1 MLLKDAIK
9 ITSHSGNYSSD
20 EASVSITFIV
30 FTDDWRDGP
39 LAIVAQGIASEIVD
53 ESGKVKGWL
62 QRGKPYRFGNEID
75 ERIVASDVEVSDR
88 KVIGTDNEYDISI
101 RSNDIK
107 LQHNDHR
114 QALVQWTV
122 KQNFKKPDLDNQEES
137 DKDDPEPSEDDNFTL
152 KYGKEWIEV
161 PFIRDVNFGNLVTN
175 SAGDAFI
182 PTPTMKKAIRMFTL
196 SRKERVNR
204 LKLYENYENVVN
216 KDSWYGAKP
225 GTVLMESITPSWD
238 GNIFTVEY
246 LFKYNEKGWGEKYL
260 DTGFRELFVQ
270 EIDGKDG
277 KKIKIKEYTPINAT
291 GSQTP
296 VEEPAKLDGNGR
308 VPIHR
313 QRNEAKDYPFIDA
326 DGNIMRDSET
336 FEELWYETGNPI
348 YITDKND
355 KKYKKPYENFPG
367 VDVPNDPLV
376 KNPETGKWEQLPLE
390 KQHFFWKYK
399 AIDFKPLLLPNPYK
413 IKLKPKPKV
422 TN

>member
-1 MLLKDAIK
+1 MLLRDSIK
-9 ITSHSGNYSSD
+9 ITSHSGNYSAD
-20 EASVSITFIV
+20 EASVSITFIA

-39 LAIVAQGIASEIVD
+39 LAIVTQGVADNIVD
-53 ESGKVKGWL
+53 DNGKVLGWL
-62 QRGKPYRFGNEID
+62 NRGKPYKFGNETD

-152 KYGKEWIEV
+152 RYGKEWIEV
-161 PFIRDVNFGNLVTN
+161 PFIRDVNFGNLITN
-175 SAGDAFI
+175 SAGDAFV
-182 PTPTMKKAIRMFTL
+182 PTPTMKKAIRTFTL

-204 LKLYENYENVVN
+204 LKLYEKYENVVN

-260 DTGFRELFVQ
+260 DTGFRELFTY
-270 EIDGKDG
+270 
-277 KKIKIKEYTPINAT
+277 KIKDKSGEENEFKTHVPINAK
-291 GSQTP
+291 GSETP

-313 QRNEAKDYPFIDA
+313 KDRVCPFIDSN
-326 DGNIMRDSET
+326 GNIITDNN
-336 FEELWYETGNPI
+336 FEQLWYEKGDPV
-348 YITDKND
+348 YIADKDD
-355 KKYKKPYENFPG
+355 KKYEKPYENFPG
-367 VDVPNDPLV
+367 VDVPFDALV
-376 KNPETGKWEQLPLE
+376 ENPETGKWEELPLE

-399 AIDFKPLLLPNPYK
+399 AIDFKPLLLPNPYN
-413 IKLKPKPKV
+413 IKLKPKPIV